1 MGYRSDVGLTFTN
14 EALGKIYNRIPAGL
28 KKELEDAAVP
38 RNEDNEYI
46 KSFFLP
52 GVKWYDA
59 VDPDISKFMELLN
72 ELDPETY
79 GFIRVGEEFY
89 DVEMKGVPFDF
100 EMDLMREIKFY

>member
-38 RNEDNEYI
+38 RNENNEYI

-59 VDPDISKFMELLN
+59 VDPDISKFINTHRKTLSLQVR
-72 ELDPETY
+72 D
-79 GFIRVGEEFY
+79 IRC
-89 DVEMKGVPFDF
+89 
-100 EMDLMREIKFY
+100 I